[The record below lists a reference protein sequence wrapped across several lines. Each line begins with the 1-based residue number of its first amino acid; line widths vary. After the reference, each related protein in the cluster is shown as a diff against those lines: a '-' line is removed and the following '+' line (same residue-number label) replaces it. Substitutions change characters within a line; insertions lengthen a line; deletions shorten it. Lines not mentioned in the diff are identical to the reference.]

1 MPQERDNDV
10 LRAALELAEL
20 GIEPTQS
27 RVRAHLGNRGSYAT
41 INRALRAWRAA
52 QQECEALDEI
62 PVPEEVERLALEI
75 DARA

>member
-1 MPQERDNDV
+1 M
-10 LRAALELAEL
+10 
-20 GIEPTQS
+20 
-27 RVRAHLGNRGSYAT
+27 RAHLGNRGSYAT